1 MFNVVKVESVPLNSS
16 EFAAVALARDAP
28 RRAYEDAHRPQSVG
42 GAAEMWMFLGD
53 HIHDR

>member
-16 EFAAVALARDAP
+16 EFSAVALARAAP

>member
-16 EFAAVALARDAP
+16 QFPAVALARGPP
-28 RRAYEDAHRPQSVG
+28 RRAYEDAHLRQSVG
-42 GAAEMWMFLGD
+42 GGAEIWMFLGD